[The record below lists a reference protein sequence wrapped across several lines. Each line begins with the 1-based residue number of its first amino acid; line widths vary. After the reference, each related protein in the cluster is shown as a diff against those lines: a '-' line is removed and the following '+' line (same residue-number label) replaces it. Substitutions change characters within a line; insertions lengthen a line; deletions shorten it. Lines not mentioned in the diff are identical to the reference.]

1 MFCSKC
7 GAQAASG
14 GKFCGNCGTL
24 LPAIGGGDATNSVAE
39 SLARPD
45 DGITRRQM
53 TVLFCDL
60 VGSTS
65 LSERLDAED
74 LFYALSAY
82 HNMVKRVAMRFHG
95 HVAKIVGDG
104 VDLYFGYP
112 IAGEDDAVRAIH
124 AGLAIVDEI
133 RHLTD
138 SSGQPIDLQVRVG
151 LATGRVT
158 VGMTDSLS
166 IAGTAPNLAARIQAE
181 AKPGQVAIAPSTKR
195 IAGTQFTYDDM
206 GLFTLK
212 GFADEVRIS
221 VVASARNPSSRSAW
235 RGRDN
240 MFPMVGRDDEL
251 AKLTECWNNAHGRHA
266 VGALLLAD
274 AGMGKSRLGTAFS
287 DTLDNESHL
296 TIRLQCSPFHS
307 HNVLYPF
314 VQHMI
319 DASGFSSTDSAIIQV
334 EKLESQLAI
343 AGITAPQDLALM
355 AALLDIRIENR
366 YPPLEMPPPAKLQM
380 TEAVLVQYF
389 MELAKQVP
397 MTTTDA
403 VLAHYLKGSA
413 NNKPLLLLVEDLHWI
428 DPSSLEL
435 LDKLL
440 MHPQLHHT
448 LIVMTARP
456 SFTHAFNAQADLLTM
471 ELKKLSDA
479 AAKQMVVNLCSAIAL
494 PDTAVQLILQKT
506 DGIPLYI
513 EEMTRMVQDAQSMPA
528 GGVIGAGGLSVPDT
542 LLDLLMERLD
552 RLGPAKELAQIA
564 AVLGQSFSVD
574 LLAAIAQMD
583 SATFAG
589 HLEKI
594 VSSGLIFKLT
604 DTQLKFKHALIENT
618 AYDSILL
625 KRRSTLHGRAAACL
639 QGDFS
644 EMVRNTPEVL
654 AHHLARANQTLEA
667 SRYLLQAGVRS
678 LQNGAPRE
686 AAEHLKEGL
695 RVIKDLPSDAAKSE
709 SELAL
714 LSVLGPTTMVLMGP
728 GSAAFGE
735 VQKRAYQLCHE
746 LPNRPRQFPITYG
759 LCLYHWGRAEFE
771 IAKPLAKKLLEDA
784 YKVYAENEEV
794 GQDEAVMAAS
804 NMNGMIAFHLGESEA
819 ARDHLQR
826 SVDLYQPAR
835 DAALYPIYLMD
846 FGVFG
851 RFYLALASAACG
863 QADVAKQHALDAL
876 ELGTK
881 LNQPHSIGFSLLA
894 NMTTAVMRNE
904 PETAM
909 SFAQQCVEFS
919 SQFGFPEFIGMG
931 RIVRGWATAK
941 LGQPEQGLIDFDQGF
956 AMWQMTGFE
965 NWQSWFTCLRADVLT
980 MLGQH
985 AQAKI
990 DIEAQLIRIEGNRE
1004 MQFKAQLLAKLS
1016 SLN

>member
-1 MFCSKC
+1 
-7 GAQAASG
+7 
-14 GKFCGNCGTL
+14 
-24 LPAIGGGDATNSVAE
+24 
-39 SLARPD
+39 
-45 DGITRRQM
+45 
-53 TVLFCDL
+53 
-60 VGSTS
+60 
-65 LSERLDAED
+65 
-74 LFYALSAY
+74 
-82 HNMVKRVAMRFHG
+82 
-95 HVAKIVGDG
+95 
-104 VDLYFGYP
+104 
-112 IAGEDDAVRAIH
+112 
-124 AGLAIVDEI
+124 
-133 RHLTD
+133 
-138 SSGQPIDLQVRVG
+138 
-151 LATGRVT
+151 
-158 VGMTDSLS
+158 
-166 IAGTAPNLAARIQAE
+166 
-181 AKPGQVAIAPSTKR
+181 
-195 IAGTQFTYDDM
+195 
-206 GLFTLK
+206 
-212 GFADEVRIS
+212 
-221 VVASARNPSSRSAW
+221 
-235 RGRDN
+235 
-240 MFPMVGRDDEL
+240 
-251 AKLTECWNNAHGRHA
+251 
-266 VGALLLAD
+266 
-274 AGMGKSRLGTAFS
+274 
-287 DTLDNESHL
+287 
-296 TIRLQCSPFHS
+296 
-307 HNVLYPF
+307 
-314 VQHMI
+314 
-319 DASGFSSTDSAIIQV
+319 
-334 EKLESQLAI
+334 
-343 AGITAPQDLALM
+343 
-355 AALLDIRIENR
+355 
-366 YPPLEMPPPAKLQM
+366 
-380 TEAVLVQYF
+380 
-389 MELAKQVP
+389 
-397 MTTTDA
+397 
-403 VLAHYLKGSA
+403 
-413 NNKPLLLLVEDLHWI
+413 
-428 DPSSLEL
+428 
-435 LDKLL
+435 
-440 MHPQLHHT
+440 
-448 LIVMTARP
+448 MTARP

-583 SATFAG
+583 AATFAG